1 MVAGRLAARLCLS
14 NSWRPRFRSQ
24 QQLQRREATCRNANF
39 WRLRSLPPRRDDG
52 TVNTHDQV
60 IQIGTTLGRNDGR
73 PFGIR
78 RADRLFHLFAIGQ
91 TGTGKSSLLRSLVQ
105 QDIRAGRGF
114 CLIDPHGDLAGSVAA
129 TNEASLLC
137 WDAADPASPYGFNPL
152 AYVEAERRP
161 LAVSSLIDT
170 LKQQWPDAWGARME
184 HLLRFA
190 LLALLERP
198 GSSIADILPLFL
210 DNEFR
215 EEVVASITD
224 GKVLEFWTVEYAKL
238 RYQSAGDGVASI
250 ANKLGA
256 FLAHPVVR
264 KAICEPAKPLQ
275 MRQLMDNGGMLV
287 VNLAKGRLGA
297 DISNLLGGLIV
308 SGIANAAYSRQD
320 LLPGQRR
327 PFFLY
332 VDEFHA
338 FTTSAFTDM
347 LAELRKYG
355 LGLTLTTQHFARI
368 DDNAREAILGNVG
381 TLISFRVGATDA
393 NLLARQLGEDVPRP
407 RDLVGLANHEMFVK
421 LMVDGIQT
429 KPFSARTLPP

>member
-1 MVAGRLAARLCLS
+1 MNV
-14 NSWRPRFRSQ
+14 
-24 QQLQRREATCRNANF
+24 
-39 WRLRSLPPRRDDG
+39 
-52 TVNTHDQV
+52 HDHV
-60 IQIGTTLGRNDGR
+60 TQIGTTLGRNHGR

-78 RADRLFHLFAIGQ
+78 QADRLLHLFAIGQ
-91 TGTGKSSLLRSLVQ
+91 TGTGKSSLLRSLVR
-105 QDIRAGRGF
+105 QDIKAGRGF
-114 CLIDPHGDLAGSVAA
+114 CLIDPHGDLAASVVEG
-129 TNEASLLC
+129 NEASLIC

-152 AYVEAERRP
+152 AHVDPEQRP
-161 LAVSSLIDT
+161 LAASSLIDT

-198 GSSIADILPLFL
+198 DSSIADIIPLFL
-210 DNEFR
+210 DKEFR

-224 GKVLEFWTVEYAKL
+224 EKVLEFWTVEYAKL

-264 KAICEPAKPLQ
+264 KAICEPQEALH
-275 MRQLMDNGGMLV
+275 MRQLMDRGGMLV

-308 SGIANAAYSRQD
+308 SGIANAAYSRQN
-320 LLPGQRR
+320 LPAGERR

-355 LGLTLTTQHFARI
+355 LGLVLTTQHFARI
-368 DDNAREAILGNVG
+368 DDDAREAILGNVG

-393 NLLARQLGEDVPRP
+393 ALLARQFGEDVPRP
-407 RDLVGLANHEMFVK
+407 RDLVRLANHEMFVK
-421 LMVDGIQT
+421 LMVDGVQT
-429 KPFSARTLPP
+429 KPFSAKTLPS

>member
-1 MVAGRLAARLCLS
+1 M
-14 NSWRPRFRSQ
+14 
-24 QQLQRREATCRNANF
+24 
-39 WRLRSLPPRRDDG
+39 
-52 TVNTHDQV
+52 NTHDQV
-60 IQIGTTLGRNDGR
+60 TQIGTTLGRIDGR

-78 RADRLFHLFAIGQ
+78 QADRLFHLFAIGQ

-105 QDIRAGRGF
+105 QDIKAGRGF
-114 CLIDPHGDLAGSVAA
+114 CLIDPHGDLAASVVEG
-129 TNEASLLC
+129 NEASLIY
-137 WDAADPASPYGFNPL
+137 WDAADPTSPYGFNPL
-152 AYVEAERRP
+152 AQVAPEQRP
-161 LAVSSLIDT
+161 LAASSLIHT

-198 GSSIADILPLFL
+198 ASSIADIIPLFL
-210 DNEFR
+210 DKDFR

-224 GKVLEFWTVEYAKL
+224 EKVLVFWTVEYAKL

-264 KAICEPAKPLQ
+264 KAICEPAEPLH

-287 VNLAKGRLGA
+287 VNLAKGRLGT

-320 LLPGQRR
+320 LPAEERR
-327 PFFLY
+327 PFFLS

-355 LGLTLTTQHFARI
+355 LGLVLTTQHFARI
-368 DDNAREAILGNVG
+368 ENDAREAVLGNVG

-393 NLLARQLGEDVPRP
+393 ALLARQFGDDVPQP

-421 LMVDGIQT
+421 LMVYGVQT
-429 KPFSARTLPP
+429 KPFSAKTLPP